1 MLHAYTYNFLQLN
14 AMSMEGAKIVTSFL
28 QILVLVLPFLSVTT
42 TALPSFHPSLPSS
55 IRDGDSGVA
64 GQLYRGASFCDI
76 LDKFTT
82 VDYVRLPLV
91 PNWSC
96 NSTEEVCSRPG
107 PFDAGGRAASMAFYR
122 AAVTVQNLRCDRG
135 SGADGKAAAKVLAVF
150 RFVAPWE
157 DEAASTKRA
166 GLSDATLWA
175 EGEWSASTG
184 RLHMAACLGAGEDE
198 KACRYRVVLHVPMVF
213 SITRRAIIVG
223 DITAADGSHTPLS
236 FQQRVSARQDWHQF
250 GRDGEAV
257 PLAYRYTKVERAGDL
272 LRRSRPSIFRDN
284 FISRSLLSYPKL
296 DGAADHLVS
305 LSNLA
310 ADIGYLDLQSVP
322 SKLPFV
328 PDWIQEEPFNIDFDI
343 LSVGT
348 LVGSYSP
355 SFSKCSKCAG
365 GMPEKHIDRVHG
377 VGKHHVVNVSAELT
391 AIRMYLSPVQVMSV
405 EGVYSPEDGRMHLI
419 GCRSVHAPWRVLAR
433 SRDLEDGMDCSIEVT
448 VEYPPT
454 TMRWLVN
461 PVAKV
466 TVAST
471 RADDDPLH
479 FATTELQSM
488 PFLYRDVRGELTETT
503 LENLLCAAM
512 LTITAAAV
520 GGQLRHVRS
529 HADAAPYIS
538 LAMLSVQALG
548 YGATLVTNT
557 KMLPAWPRLSYMLYA
572 DPLENAVRALTL
584 AALLLTAWLAHKVW
598 SSRARARAVL
608 SPLEPGRV
616 PGDGAVLLC
625 SLVVYLGGLA
635 IVHAVHQLS
644 TTHGA
649 SATATT
655 PPPKGNHAE
664 AAEVMPPSNMFLW
677 GDVTERYVNAMK
689 EWFLLP
695 QVVGNA
701 IWRIN
706 CKPLAARYYAGVTAA
721 WLLPHVYGYL
731 RPPYPGALY
740 YHSEAAAMVVPS
752 IGIMLAL
759 LVFVQQRWNCKI
771 VGWATRTQR
780 NKLLPH
786 VS

>member
-1 MLHAYTYNFLQLN
+1 ML
-14 AMSMEGAKIVTSFL
+14 G
-28 QILVLVLPFLSVTT
+28 
-42 TALPSFHPSLPSS
+42 
-55 IRDGDSGVA
+55 
-64 GQLYRGASFCDI
+64 
-76 LDKFTT
+76 
-82 VDYVRLPLV
+82 
-91 PNWSC
+91 
-96 NSTEEVCSRPG
+96 
-107 PFDAGGRAASMAFYR
+107 
-122 AAVTVQNLRCDRG
+122 
-135 SGADGKAAAKVLAVF
+135 
-150 RFVAPWE
+150 
-157 DEAASTKRA
+157 
-166 GLSDATLWA
+166 
-175 EGEWSASTG
+175 
-184 RLHMAACLGAGEDE
+184 
-198 KACRYRVVLHVPMVF
+198 
-213 SITRRAIIVG
+213 
-223 DITAADGSHTPLS
+223 
-236 FQQRVSARQDWHQF
+236 
-250 GRDGEAV
+250 
-257 PLAYRYTKVERAGDL
+257 
-272 LRRSRPSIFRDN
+272 
-284 FISRSLLSYPKL
+284 
-296 DGAADHLVS
+296 
-305 LSNLA
+305 
-310 ADIGYLDLQSVP
+310 
-322 SKLPFV
+322 
-328 PDWIQEEPFNIDFDI
+328 
-343 LSVGT
+343 
-348 LVGSYSP
+348 
-355 SFSKCSKCAG
+355 
-365 GMPEKHIDRVHG
+365 
-377 VGKHHVVNVSAELT
+377 
-391 AIRMYLSPVQVMSV
+391 
-405 EGVYSPEDGRMHLI
+405 
-419 GCRSVHAPWRVLAR
+419 
-433 SRDLEDGMDCSIEVT
+433 
-448 VEYPPT
+448 
-454 TMRWLVN
+454 
-461 PVAKV
+461 
-466 TVAST
+466 
-471 RADDDPLH
+471 
-479 FATTELQSM
+479 
-488 PFLYRDVRGELTETT
+488 
-503 LENLLCAAM
+503 
-512 LTITAAAV
+512 
-520 GGQLRHVRS
+520 
-529 HADAAPYIS
+529 
-538 LAMLSVQALG
+538 VQALG

-677 GDVTERYVNAMK
+677 GDVTERYVNAVK

-780 NKLLPH
+780 NKLLLH